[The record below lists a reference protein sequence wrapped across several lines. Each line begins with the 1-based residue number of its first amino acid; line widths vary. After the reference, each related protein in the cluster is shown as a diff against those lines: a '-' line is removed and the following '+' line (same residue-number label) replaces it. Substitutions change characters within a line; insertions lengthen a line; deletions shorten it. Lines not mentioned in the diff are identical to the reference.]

1 MICNSNDET
10 NLLHKLLLTDRQVLM
25 LRKAFAKNSSANI
38 KYSKTLLSKIAQSG
52 GCLGGLLGSLMKV

>member
-38 KYSKTLLSKIAQSG
+38 KYSKTLLSKIVQSG
-52 GCLGGLLGSLMKV
+52 GCLGGFLRSLMKV